1 MTEELISKH
10 LAEGIAPSEADVDQY
25 AVDQN
30 VSAEEAH
37 NKLMADPVYAVATH
51 EHQLNKIS
59 NLFDKRFN
67 NPKKSFFKLFLNN
80 IQQLVARLF
89 QEQPTLYRIFHLFS
103 PLI

>member
-1 MTEELISKH
+1 MTEELIAKH

-30 VSAEEAH
+30 ISAEEAH

-59 NLFDKRFN
+59 NLIEELCVRLISLE
-67 NPKKSFFKLFLNN
+67 KKVAEMELEMHGVDTNDPMKEYPEVQMQQKL
-80 IQQLVARLF
+80 
-89 QEQPTLYRIFHLFS
+89 
-103 PLI
+103 

>member
-37 NKLMADPVYAVATH
+37 KKLMSDPVYAVATH

-59 NLFDKRFN
+59 NLLEELCVRLISLEKKVADIQLEASGFDPN
-67 NPKKSFFKLFLNN
+67 DKLLEYPEVRMN
-80 IQQLVARLF
+80 QKL
-89 QEQPTLYRIFHLFS
+89 
-103 PLI
+103 

>member
-1 MTEELISKH
+1 MTEELIAKH

-30 VSAEEAH
+30 ISAEEAH

-59 NLFDKRFN
+59 NLLEEVCVRLISLE
-67 NPKKSFFKLFLNN
+67 KK
-80 IQQLVARLF
+80 VAEMEL
-89 QEQPTLYRIFHLFS
+89 EMTGVDNS
-103 PLI
+103 NPLIEYPEVQMTQKL

>member
-1 MTEELISKH
+1 MTEELIAKH
-10 LAEGIAPSEADVDQY
+10 LGEGIAPSAADVDQY

-59 NLFDKRFN
+59 NLLEEVCVRLISLEKKVAEMELEMHGVDTS
-67 NPKKSFFKLFLNN
+67 NPMREFPEVQMQQKL
-80 IQQLVARLF
+80 
-89 QEQPTLYRIFHLFS
+89 
-103 PLI
+103 

>member
-1 MTEELISKH
+1 MTEELIAKH
-10 LAEGIAPSEADVDQY
+10 LAEGIAPSAADVDQY

-59 NLFDKRFN
+59 NLIEELCVRLISLE
-67 NPKKSFFKLFLNN
+67 KKVAEMELEMHGVDTNDPMKEYPEVQMQQKL
-80 IQQLVARLF
+80 
-89 QEQPTLYRIFHLFS
+89 
-103 PLI
+103 